1 MALLGIH
8 LIADFFECDSSVI
21 NNIESVEKILTESVI
36 ISGATLIKP
45 FFHRFSPQGISG
57 IIVVAE
63 SHFSIHTWPEHSAA
77 AVDIFSCG
85 DFNHIAAL
93 KLIKEKIKSAN
104 NSVVQIARNSIQS
117 NDANNPDLQYKK
129 IIL

>member
-1 MALLGIH
+1 MAHLGIH

-21 NNIESVEKILTESVI
+21 NSIESVEKILTESVI
-36 ISGATLIKP
+36 ISGATIVKP

-85 DFNHIAAL
+85 EFDYIAAL
-93 KLIKEKIKSAN
+93 KFIKEKIKST
-104 NSVVQIARNSIQS
+104 SNSIVKIVRSSTQD
-117 NDANNPDLQYKK
+117 NDTKNSDFQYKK

>member
-8 LIADFFECDSSVI
+8 VIADFFECDSSVI